1 MSSVLN
7 TYYDKIFIINLFDRR
22 EKFENVKKQF
32 NNRGIRVERFVA
44 IDGRCKKE
52 TARACIEKLKS
63 FELSFD
69 VTISNDKN
77 LPLRELV
84 PASSLTIGTILLL
97 RAMVRNNWKRML
109 ICEDDID
116 LTRAFESRF
125 RKGLEEI
132 GSRDYDILY
141 LGCGGQCGVNGI
153 SLYETETHR
162 HKSFIG
168 SVYDDE
174 YYIANKND
182 LRGICDN
189 EECPR
194 FSESISV
201 PHRPTG
207 TWAYSFTL
215 KGAKKF
221 LGLLDNDAGNHIDQL
236 LSSSSL
242 DFLAFDPPIVYHEE
256 QLTRADSSIPW
267 NW

>member
-125 RKGLEEI
+125 SRGLEEI

-153 SLYETETHR
+153 SL
-162 HKSFIG
+162 
-168 SVYDDE
+168 
-174 YYIANKND
+174 
-182 LRGICDN
+182 
-189 EECPR
+189 
-194 FSESISV
+194 
-201 PHRPTG
+201 
-207 TWAYSFTL
+207 
-215 KGAKKF
+215 
-221 LGLLDNDAGNHIDQL
+221 
-236 LSSSSL
+236 
-242 DFLAFDPPIVYHEE
+242 
-256 QLTRADSSIPW
+256 
-267 NW
+267 